1 MTAESYEPA
10 ALGPSARSTANVA
23 PANESNLTE
32 SARSVP
38 ASLIQR
44 LQVIRF
50 PLVVSVVFHHNGT
63 GTVRLADGIAMS
75 TGPLDAW
82 ARAIHTFVAYGLG
95 GIRMP
100 TFFLISGFLFF
111 TGIAGRGDWMWRK
124 LSSRTQSILLPLV
137 LWNAMVLLMLLLT
150 QSLPFTKVYFS
161 GHGAWSAAVRDFGW
175 FDVLNALFGIS
186 GDPILY
192 PLWFLRDLFLMCL
205 LAPVFFVM
213 PRVAQW
219 ALVMSFGVLWL
230 LDAWPYEVPT
240 VQSGFFFG
248 LGALLALSRR
258 NLFLMDGYLP
268 WTCAAFFGLVT
279 ASWIVPEQHRIAPM
293 LMHLEHLAGVVLVLS
308 LSKPLLAM
316 PRVGA
321 WLIAVSASSFFLFV
335 AHEPLLTLVRKT
347 MWITLGPHATGAATV
362 LCTVLLLLLVYHAAE
377 KMAPRLLSALTGGRS
392 N

>member
-1 MTAESYEPA
+1 MPSASVAGAVESAAPASARPMPA
-10 ALGPSARSTANVA
+10 AN
-23 PANESNLTE
+23 
-32 SARSVP
+32 
-38 ASLIQR
+38 LIQR

-50 PLVVSVVFHHNGT
+50 PLVVSVIFHHNGT
-63 GTVRLADGIAMS
+63 GSVRLADGIAMATS
-75 TGPLDAW
+75 PLDAW
-82 ARAIHTFVAYGLG
+82 ARAINLFVADGLG

-111 TGIAGRGDWMWRK
+111 TGVGKGRDWMRRK
-124 LSSRTQSILLPLV
+124 LSSRAQSILLPLV
-137 LWNAMVLLMLLLT
+137 LWNAIVLLMLLLT
-150 QSLPFTKVYFS
+150 QSLPFTQVFFS

-175 FDVLNALFGIS
+175 FDILNALLGIT

-192 PLWFLRDLFLMCL
+192 PLWFLRDLVLMCL
-205 LAPVFFVM
+205 LAPVFFVL
-213 PRVAQW
+213 PRLAQW
-219 ALVMSFGVLWL
+219 GLVASLGMLWL

-240 VQSGFFFG
+240 VQAGFFFG
-248 LGALLALSRR
+248 LGALFALTHR
-258 NLFLMDGYLP
+258 NLFLLDGYLR
-268 WTCAAFFGLVT
+268 WTCAAFVALVVAYWT
-279 ASWIVPEQHRIAPM
+279 VPEQSRISPM
-293 LMHLEHLAGVVLVLS
+293 LLHLEHLVGVVLVLS

-316 PRVGA
+316 PRIGA

-362 LCTVLLLLLVYHAAE
+362 LCTVLLLLLVYYAAE